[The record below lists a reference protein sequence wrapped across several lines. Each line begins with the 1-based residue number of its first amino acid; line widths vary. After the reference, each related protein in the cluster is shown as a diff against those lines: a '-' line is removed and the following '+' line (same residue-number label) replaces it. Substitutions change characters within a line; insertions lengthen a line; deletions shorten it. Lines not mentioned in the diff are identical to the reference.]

1 VVSATHSIV
10 LMAPGGAMLDIDL
23 VSEVVEG
30 GGARVLASRSIPVP
44 VTLRDRRAVHG
55 LLISCH
61 DAEAVSAP
69 LRDLSDQAG
78 IDIALQTR
86 SQRCRAY
93 RLAVFDMD
101 STLIDCEVIDE
112 LASAAGVGEKVS
124 DITASAMRGELDF
137 DESFRTRLALLEGL
151 DARAVQALADRLPVK
166 EGLPEMI
173 TTLKARGMTTAIF
186 SGGFAPIA
194 ERLQSDFGFDEVV
207 ANALDVEDGK
217 ITGRV
222 VPPIVNREYKA
233 RALRDLARRLDISL
247 DVCIAVGDGAND
259 LSMMAAAGL
268 GVAFHAKPA
277 VRAASPIEVTHCGL
291 DGVCYLLG
299 NEGEFAVD

>member
-1 VVSATHSIV
+1 MVSATHSIV

-30 GGARVLASRSIPVP
+30 VGARVLASRSIPVP

-69 LRDLSDQAG
+69 LRDLSDRAG

-112 LASAAGVGEKVS
+112 LASTAGVGEKVS

-151 DARAVQALADRLPVK
+151 DADAVQALADRLPVK
-166 EGLPEMI
+166 EGLREMM
-173 TTLKARGMTTAIF
+173 TTLRARGMTTAIF

-194 ERLQSDFGFDEVV
+194 ERLQSDFGFDE
-207 ANALDVEDGK
+207 
-217 ITGRV
+217 
-222 VPPIVNREYKA
+222 
-233 RALRDLARRLDISL
+233 
-247 DVCIAVGDGAND
+247 
-259 LSMMAAAGL
+259 
-268 GVAFHAKPA
+268 
-277 VRAASPIEVTHCGL
+277 
-291 DGVCYLLG
+291 
-299 NEGEFAVD
+299 